1 MFGDSEAQG
10 ATPLD
15 DPLAALAEI
24 GVAAQFQAG
33 EVILRE
39 GEPST
44 HAVLLREGHAKVI
57 THSADGTEV
66 ILGLRGSPNIVGEL
80 AALDGRPRS
89 ATVVAM
95 TEVRAAIV
103 TATQLSDFLAAH
115 PPAAAS
121 VFHTVAARLRES
133 DQRRQELTTQP
144 VAQRVVARLIEL
156 TEEIGIPND
165 AAGVVRLD
173 LSQQELASWA
183 GASREAVV
191 QVLNKLRQQGAVATA
206 RRQIIIKDIDSLKA
220 MAAD

>member
-1 MFGDSEAQG
+1 MFGDSEAQK
-10 ATPLD
+10 ATPP
-15 DPLAALAEI
+15 DPLASLAET
-24 GVAAQFQAG
+24 GTSVRFQAG

-44 HAVLLREGHAKVI
+44 HAVLLREGHAKVV

-80 AALDGRPRS
+80 AALDDRPRS

-95 TEVRAAIV
+95 TEVRAVVV
-103 TATQLSDFLAAH
+103 TAIQLGEFLATH
-115 PPAAAS
+115 PTAAAS
-121 VFHTVAARLRES
+121 VLHTVTARLRES

-156 TEEIGIPND
+156 TEEIGVPGD
-165 AAGVVRLD
+165 TAGTVRLD

-191 QVLNKLRQQGAVATA
+191 QVLNRLRQQGAVSTA
-206 RRQIIIKDIDSLKA
+206 RRQIIIEDVDGLKA
-220 MAAD
+220 MATE